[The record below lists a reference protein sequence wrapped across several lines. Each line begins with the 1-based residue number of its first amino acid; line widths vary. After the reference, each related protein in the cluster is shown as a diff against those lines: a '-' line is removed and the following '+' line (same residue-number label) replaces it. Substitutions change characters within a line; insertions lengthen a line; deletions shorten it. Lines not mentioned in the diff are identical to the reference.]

1 MVSTLTRR
9 RGLLVPWLV
18 YNAVTILVML
28 LVFTLWTFLSFFI
41 SILLA
46 IIFPVLAGLVLGV
59 WILLWKKT
67 YQVRR
72 CGASMSQSF
81 HTLFYFKTACFVFI

>member
-72 CGASMSQSF
+72 VF
-81 HTLFYFKTACFVFI
+81 PYTFLFKNGLFCVYLI

>member
-67 YQVRR
+67 YQVQR
-72 CGASMSQSF
+72 CGVLNSSYTF
-81 HTLFYFKTACFVFI
+81 PFKNGLFCVYLI